1 MNLLSLNSVGSVL
14 DMEDKIVYPQ
24 MTNGLP
30 DLEMGVDLDECVEEW
45 FESIS
50 DKDMTNLLEAVN
62 PGWNIPW
69 R

>member
-1 MNLLSLNSVGSVL
+1 
-14 DMEDKIVYPQ
+14 

-50 DKDMTNLLEAVN
+50 DKDMTNLLDAVN